1 MTMYLEH
8 FGLREAPFRITP
20 HTEFFFSGANR
31 GATLEALLYAITAGE
46 GMVKVTGEV
55 GSGKTMLCRVL
66 MERLPESVETIYLAV
81 PSLSRDEMLA
91 AISGELGID
100 TTGANLTKVM
110 RSLQDRLIELHAQGH
125 QVVALIDE
133 AHAMPLATLEE
144 IRLLSNLETGTEK
157 LLQIVL
163 FGQPELDAHLAMPH
177 MRQLKERITHN
188 FTLAPLPPQEIG
200 EYLRFRMRQAG
211 YHGPDLFSAEALR
224 IISDA
229 SEGLTRRINIFAD
242 KTLLAAFAAGTH
254 TITADHARAAV
265 TDTQIVLM
273 RRDSPRRLIAAA
285 AIGMAA
291 GIGLGFV
298 LAQVAGVPS
307 PSPAVAAMSPN
318 ASTAPQQPAAI
329 PVAAT
334 TTLPP
339 VVPVSAPPLR
349 SLASRLAA
357 GTEML
362 RDATPRYAIQLM
374 VTDARE
380 RMYVENYL
388 AEAGRSVPYER
399 LFVVPSGSPESP
411 RLGVLLGPFDARADA
426 GAALD
431 ALPSPLRQ
439 FRPFVRTLDSVRED
453 ARRSERS

>member
-46 GMVKVTGEV
+46 GLVKVSGEV

-66 MERLPESVETIYLAV
+66 MERLPPTVETIYLAV
-81 PSLSRDEMLA
+81 PSLTRDEMLS
-91 AISGELGID
+91 AIAGDLGID
-100 TTGANLTKVM
+100 TAGANLTKMM
-110 RSLQDRLIELHAQGH
+110 RSLQDRLIELHVEGR

-144 IRLLSNLETGTEK
+144 IRLLSNLETGTDK

-163 FGQPELDAHLAMPH
+163 FGQPELDAHLALPH

-188 FTLAPLPPQEIG
+188 FTLAPLPPREIG
-200 EYLRFRMRQAG
+200 EYLRFRLRAAG
-211 YHGPDLFSAEALR
+211 YHGPDLFTADALR

-273 RRDSPRRLIAAA
+273 RRDTPRRLIAAA
-285 AIGMAA
+285 ATGMAV
-291 GIGLGFV
+291 GVGLGFV

-307 PSPAVAAMSPN
+307 PSPAVAAMP
-318 ASTAPQQPAAI
+318 AKTPSTTQPAAI
-329 PVAAT
+329 PVSAT
-334 TTLPP
+334 TTLATPAPAVPP
-339 VVPVSAPPLR
+339 APLR

-357 GTEML
+357 GDAML
-362 RDATPRYAIQLM
+362 GDATPRYAVQLM

-380 RMYVENYL
+380 RVYLENYL
-388 AEAGRSVPYER
+388 AEAGRSVAYER
-399 LFVVPSGSPESP
+399 LFVVASGSPEAP

-426 GAALD
+426 GAALET
-431 ALPSPLRQ
+431 LPPSLRQ
-439 FRPFVRTLDSVRED
+439 FRPFVRTMDAVRED
-453 ARRSERS
+453 ARRAERS